1 MYTGIRMNTDNGR
14 KLRGLAIIAQAGTIE
29 RIDSNTYR
37 VKSQSGNGWYLVVKE
52 NGEWRCEC
60 PDFVNRGVICKH
72 CYAVS
77 CSITLRDSVL
87 SQNISPRLVIL
98 ESKSLGCEKCGSPE
112 IVKKGLR
119 KNLTGRVQRF
129 SCKVCGHR
137 FVINEGFLKMRN
149 DGKIVCLALDLY
161 FKGNS
166 FRKIADTLSQFYGV
180 KVEHS
185 TIIRWLQKYVK
196 IAKAFVDD
204 LKPELSG
211 IYHVDEMMV
220 HVRKTEPI
228 KTGTKNTEWNYSW
241 LWNLA
246 DHDTRFLLAS
256 RVSKRRNVED
266 ARAIFQ
272 DAKRVMAKRP
282 LAVVH
287 DGLHAYN
294 GAFNREFYTSYGPRI
309 ENVRSVGQ
317 RDEGLNQMIERVNN
331 TVRDREKT
339 FRGMDNDKSAQ
350 IMADGIRINYNF
362 IRPHM
367 GLDGR
372 TPSQTAGLDLGLD
385 GIRWKALIK
394 QAVSRDA
401 PPKEAKS

>member
-1 MYTGIRMNTDNGR
+1 MNTTDNGR
-14 KLRGLAIIAQAGTIE
+14 KLRGLAIVAQAGTIE
-29 RIDSNTYR
+29 RIDSETYR
-37 VKSQSGNGWYLVVKE
+37 VKSQSGNGWYQVAKE

-60 PDFVNRGVICKH
+60 PDFVNRGVVCKH

-77 CSITLRDSVL
+77 CSITLRDKAV
-87 SQNISPRLVIL
+87 SQNFSPRVELPQ
-98 ESKSLGCEKCGSPE
+98 SSSLSCEKCGSAE
-112 IVKKGLR
+112 TVRDGIRANKAGK
-119 KNLTGRVQRF
+119 VQRF
-129 SCKVCGHR
+129 TCKVCGYR
-137 FVINEGFLKMRN
+137 FVVNEGFLKMKN

-180 KVEHS
+180 NVEHS

-211 IYHVDEMMV
+211 IYHVDEMV
-220 HVRKTEPI
+220 VRVRKTEPMKI
-228 KTGTKNTEWNYSW
+228 GNKYGIQNENFAW

-266 ARAIFQ
+266 ARAVFQ
-272 DAKRVMAKRP
+272 DAKKMMVKRP

-294 GAFNREFYTSYGPRI
+294 EAFTNEFYTNYGPRI

-317 RDEGLNQMIERVNN
+317 RDEGLNQMVERVNN

-339 FRGMDNDKSAQ
+339 FRGMDNDRSAQ

-372 TPSQTAGLDLGLD
+372 TPAQVAGLDLGLS
-385 GIRWKALIK
+385 GIKWKELIK
-394 QAVSRDA
+394 QATL
-401 PPKEAKS
+401 KSGNRQ

>member
-1 MYTGIRMNTDNGR
+1 MNTDNGR
-14 KLRGLAIIAQAGTIE
+14 KLRGLAILAQAGTIN
-29 RIDSNTYR
+29 RIDSKTYS
-37 VKSQSGNGWYLVVKE
+37 VKSQSGAGWYRVTEE

-60 PDFVNRGVICKH
+60 PDFVNRGVVCKH

-77 CSITLRDSVL
+77 CSIALRDKAV
-87 SQNISPRLVIL
+87 SQNISPPVELPEL
-98 ESKSLGCEKCGSPE
+98 GSLSCKKCGSLE
-112 IVKKGLR
+112 VVKRGIR
-119 KNLTGRVQRF
+119 KNGAGQVQRF
-129 SCKVCGHR
+129 CCKVCAYR
-137 FVINEGFLKMRN
+137 FVVNEGFLKMKS

-180 KVEHS
+180 NVEHS
-185 TIIRWLQKYVK
+185 TIIRWLQKYVE

-228 KTGTKNTEWNYSW
+228 KTGSKHGKREWNYSW

-266 ARAIFQ
+266 VRAVFQ
-272 DAKRVMAKRP
+272 DAKGKMSKRP
-282 LAVVH
+282 LAIVH
-287 DGLHAYN
+287 DGLKTYN
-294 GAFNREFYTSYGPRI
+294 EGFNNEFYTNYGPRI

-317 RDEGLNQMIERVNN
+317 RDKGLNQMVERVNN
-331 TVRDREKT
+331 SIRDREKT
-339 FRGMDNDKSAQ
+339 FRGMDNDESAQ
-350 IMADGIRINYNF
+350 VMADGIRINYNF

-367 GLDGR
+367 GLDGK
-372 TPSQTAGLDLGLD
+372 TPAQAAELDLGLD

-394 QAVSRDA
+394 RATEKSR
-401 PPKEAKS
+401 EH

>member
-1 MYTGIRMNTDNGR
+1 MPQPLGNKVENGR
-14 KLRGLAIIAQAGTIE
+14 KVRGLAIVAQADTII
-29 RIDSNTYR
+29 RINSKTYS
-37 VKSQSGNGWYLVVKE
+37 VKSQSGNGWYRVVKE

-72 CYAVS
+72 SFAVNY
-77 CSITLRDSVL
+77 SIMLRDSAL
-87 SQNISPRLVIL
+87 SQNFSPQLVVPR
-98 ESKSLGCEKCGSPE
+98 SLSSQCRKCGSLE
-112 IVKKGLR
+112 LVKHGIR
-119 KNLTGRVQRF
+119 KNQSGQVQRVT
-129 SCKVCGHR
+129 CKACGHR
-137 FVINEGFLKMRN
+137 FVINEGFLKMKN

-185 TIIRWLQKYVK
+185 TIIRWLQKYVG
-196 IAKAFVDD
+196 IAREFVDG

-228 KTGTKNTEWNYSW
+228 KLGNKYGMKEGNYAW

-246 DHDTRFLLAS
+246 DHDTRFLLSS

-266 ARAIFQ
+266 ARAVFQ
-272 DAKRVMAKRP
+272 DAKKLMVKRP

-287 DGLHAYN
+287 DGLHTYN
-294 GAFNREFYTSYGPRI
+294 DAFNREFYTNSGPRI

-339 FRGMDNDKSAQ
+339 FRGMDHDESAQ

-367 GLDGR
+367 GLDGQ
-372 TPSQTAGLDLGLD
+372 TPAQVAGLDLGLQ
-385 GIRWKALIK
+385 GVRWKELIK
-394 QAVSRDA
+394 RASVSR
-401 PPKEAKS
+401 

>member
-1 MYTGIRMNTDNGR
+1 MPQPLGNKVENGR
-14 KLRGLAIIAQAGTIE
+14 KLRGLAIVAQAGTIN
-29 RIDSNTYR
+29 RIDSNTYS
-37 VKSQSGNGWYLVVKE
+37 VKSQSGNGWYQVTKE

-72 CYAVS
+72 CYAVN
-77 CSITLRDSVL
+77 CSITLRDSAL
-87 SQNISPRLVIL
+87 SQNFSRPL
-98 ESKSLGCEKCGSPE
+98 EVPEPNALSCERCGSTE
-112 IVKKGLR
+112 VFKRGIRRNKAGQ
-119 KNLTGRVQRF
+119 VQRF
-129 SCKVCGHR
+129 CCRVCGNR

-185 TIIRWLQKYVK
+185 TIIRWLQKYVR

-211 IYHVDEMMV
+211 IYHVDEMV
-220 HVRKTEPI
+220 VRVRKTEPMKI
-228 KTGTKNTEWNYSW
+228 GNKYGIQNENFAW

-266 ARAIFQ
+266 ARAVFQ
-272 DAKRVMAKRP
+272 DAKKLMVKRP

-287 DGLHAYN
+287 DGLHTYN
-294 GAFNREFYTSYGPRI
+294 EAFNREFYTNNGPRI

-317 RDEGLNQMIERVNN
+317 RDEGLNQMVERLNN
-331 TVRDREKT
+331 TVRNREKT

-350 IMADGIRINYNF
+350 IMADGMRINYNF

-367 GLDGR
+367 GLDGK
-372 TPSQTAGLDLGLD
+372 TPAQVAGLDLPLQ
-385 GIRWKALIK
+385 GIRWKELIK
-394 QAVSRDA
+394 QATLKR
-401 PPKEAKS
+401 EARA

>member
-1 MYTGIRMNTDNGR
+1 MNTDNGR
-14 KLRGLAIIAQAGTIE
+14 KLRGLAIVAQAGTID
-29 RIDSNTYR
+29 RIDSETYR
-37 VKSQSGNGWYLVVKE
+37 VKSQSGNGWYRVAKE
-52 NGEWRCEC
+52 NSEWRCEC
-60 PDFVNRGVICKH
+60 PDYVNRGVVCKH
-72 CYAVS
+72 SYAVS
-77 CSITLRDSVL
+77 CSITLRDKAT
-87 SQNISPRLVIL
+87 SQNFSPRMELPQ
-98 ESKSLGCEKCGSPE
+98 SQSLGCKKCGSIE
-112 IVKKGLR
+112 TVKDGIRANKVG
-119 KNLTGRVQRF
+119 KVQRF
-129 SCKVCGHR
+129 TCKVCGYR
-137 FVINEGFLKMRN
+137 FVVNEGFLKMKN

-166 FRKIADTLSQFYGV
+166 FRKIADTLSQFYGL

-196 IAKAFVDD
+196 IAKEFVDD

-211 IYHVDEMMV
+211 IYHVDEMV
-220 HVRKTEPI
+220 VRVRKTEPI
-228 KTGTKNTEWNYSW
+228 RLGDNGAKMNYSW

-272 DAKRVMAKRP
+272 DAKKLITKRP

-287 DGLHAYN
+287 DGLKTYN
-294 GAFNREFYTSYGPRI
+294 EAFTREFYTNYGPRI

-317 RDEGLNQMIERVNN
+317 RDDGLNQMVERVNN

-339 FRGMDNDKSAQ
+339 FRGMDNDESAQ

-362 IRPHM
+362 LRPHM

-372 TPSQTAGLDLGLD
+372 TPAQTAGLDLGLD
-385 GIRWKALIK
+385 GIRWKELIK
-394 QAVSRDA
+394 QASKA
-401 PPKEAKS
+401 ANIKP